1 MFLVWFGQFVGHLY
15 SDEVVSRLFNY
26 QLVALLDR
34 AAVRSKRGTL
44 TKLSLALVV
53 FDGRKLPSKQRYLKR
68 ILYFFIGKKLL
79 RRLKDHDVGV
89 GEIV

>member
-1 MFLVWFGQFVGHLY
+1 M
-15 SDEVVSRLFNY
+15 
-26 QLVALLDR
+26 
-34 AAVRSKRGTL
+34 

-68 ILYFFIGKKLL
+68 MLYFFIGKKLL

>member
-1 MFLVWFGQFVGHLY
+1 M
-15 SDEVVSRLFNY
+15 
-26 QLVALLDR
+26 LDR

-53 FDGRKLPSKQRYLKR
+53 FDGRKLPSKQRYLKKK
-68 ILYFFIGKKLL
+68 LYFFIGKKLL